1 MIPMKEEWG
10 VKAKTR
16 VPTLTASENDM
27 DLLDGYPLLIG
38 MDINMVF
45 TLSTEFRG
53 VEEKIT

>member
-27 DLLDGYPLLIG
+27 DLLDGYPPLIG